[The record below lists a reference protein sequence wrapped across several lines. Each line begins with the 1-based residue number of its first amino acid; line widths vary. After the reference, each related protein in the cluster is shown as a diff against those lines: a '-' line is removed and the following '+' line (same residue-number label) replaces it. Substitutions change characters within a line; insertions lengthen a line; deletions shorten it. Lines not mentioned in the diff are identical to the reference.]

1 MLRIV
6 TFVKTFIMSKILK
19 RSSLFAIVI
28 AISSCGPT
36 RFVEPLRKGQNAIS
50 ASAGGPIIN
59 VPGIATLPL
68 PMSSITYGRG
78 VTNDITVFG
87 SYYLTAAVF
96 GTVQFDVGTSM
107 RLVEHSEN
115 NWGVS
120 AAPAFNF
127 AFDRFENNA
136 KLWPQLDANF
146 YWKYNARSMEQ
157 DDLLTKTVVKANN
170 LYAGIGTWFEL
181 SSTRAH
187 DEPQTNR
194 VIPMIHL
201 GHDWNWK
208 SWGLKTE
215 FKIIAPHLSNEN
227 IVVDYKSIMGDYG
240 ATGFYFGFT
249 KRF

>member
-1 MLRIV
+1 MKRLI
-6 TFVKTFIMSKILK
+6 TFVKRNIMSKVKKLVSILAV
-19 RSSLFAIVI
+19 SAVLV
-28 AISSCGPT
+28 SCGPT

-50 ASAGGPIIN
+50 ATAGGPIIN
-59 VPGIATLPL
+59 VPGVATLPL

-78 VTNDITVFG
+78 VTNDITVYG
-87 SYYLTAAVF
+87 SYFLTAAVF
-96 GTVQFDVGTSM
+96 GTLQFDVGTSI
-107 RLVEHSEN
+107 RLIEHSEN

-120 AAPAFNF
+120 AAPAINF

-146 YWKYNARSMEQ
+146 YWKYNARSMRQ
-157 DDLLTKTVVKANN
+157 DDLLTKTVAKANN
-170 LYAGIGTWFEL
+170 LYAGFGSWFEL

-187 DEPQTNR
+187 EEPQQNR
-194 VIPMIHL
+194 IIPIFHL

-215 FKIIAPHLSNEN
+215 LKVIAPNLSNQN
-227 IVVDYKSIMGDYG
+227 IVVDYRSIFGDYG
-240 ATGFYFGFT
+240 ATGFYFGLT

>member
-1 MLRIV
+1 MTINSR
-6 TFVKTFIMSKILK
+6 F
-19 RSSLFAIVI
+19 LFFFLF
-28 AISSCGPT
+28 SFLLFSCGPT

-50 ASAGGPIIN
+50 ATAGGPIIS
-59 VPGIATLPL
+59 VPGIATIPL

-78 VTNDITVFG
+78 LTDDLTIYG
-87 SYYLTAAVF
+87 SYFLTAAVF
-96 GTVQFDVGTSM
+96 GTMQLELGTSI
-107 RLVEHSEN
+107 RLLEHSEK

-127 AFDRFENNA
+127 AFDRFEGNK

-146 YWKYNARSMEQ
+146 YWKYNARSMRQ
-157 DDLLTKTVVKANN
+157 DDLLNKTVVKANN
-170 LYAGIGTWFEL
+170 LYTGLGSWFEL
-181 SSTRAH
+181 SATRAH
-187 DEPQTNR
+187 DEPQKQR
-194 VIPMIHL
+194 VIPMLHV

-215 FKIIAPHLSNEN
+215 LKFIAPFTLNEN
-227 IVVDYKSIMGDYG
+227 IVVNYQSVFGNYG

>member
-1 MLRIV
+1 
-6 TFVKTFIMSKILK
+6 MSKRFQLVF
-19 RSSLFAIVI
+19 LFTLGIV
-28 AISSCGPT
+28 ISSCGPT

-50 ASAGGPIIN
+50 ATAGGPIVN

-78 VTNDITVFG
+78 VTNDITVYG
-87 SYYLTAAVF
+87 SYFLTAAVF
-96 GTVQFDVGTSM
+96 GTVQLEFGTSL
-107 RLVEHSEN
+107 RLVEHSEK

-127 AFDRFENNA
+127 AFDRFEGNA
-136 KLWPQLDANF
+136 KLWPQIDANF
-146 YWKYNARSMEQ
+146 YWKYNARSMRQ
-157 DDLLTKTVVKANN
+157 DDLLNKTVVKANN
-170 LYAGIGTWFEL
+170 LYTGFGSWFEL

-187 DEPQTNR
+187 DEPQKHR
-194 VIPMIHL
+194 IIPMFHL

-215 FKIIAPHLSNEN
+215 LKLIAPYISNEN
-227 IVVDYKSIMGDYG
+227 IVVDYRSVFGNYG